1 MRTRP
6 GQATLFP
13 ADRPIPADEVNA
25 LSRVMTDIRL
35 LRPRN
40 FGDCRQG
47 VIALVVPLNSY
58 AVNFRYPGYSA
69 DKAKLKVAMKACRE
83 VRDHAR
89 QTLGL

>member
-6 GQATLFP
+6 GQAALFP

-58 AVNFRYPGYSA
+58 AVNFRYPG
-69 DKAKLKVAMKACRE
+69 
-83 VRDHAR
+83 
-89 QTLGL
+89 